1 VVLGSPV
8 RSQPVKVVIGVGL
21 FASSFREEFE
31 PFYSVH
37 GILEVLH
44 TVHQI
49 QYDNHAWGGFVG
61 KFPPKFNPFGV
72 EG

>member
-1 VVLGSPV
+1 M